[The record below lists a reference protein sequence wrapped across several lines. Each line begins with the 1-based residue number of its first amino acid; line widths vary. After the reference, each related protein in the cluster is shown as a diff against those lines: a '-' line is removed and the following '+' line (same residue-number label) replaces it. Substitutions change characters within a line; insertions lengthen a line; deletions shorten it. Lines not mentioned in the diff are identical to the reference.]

1 VSRLIRMIVQS
12 ASIMGLLA
20 ICLYCATLFTSHKS
34 GSIAAFVANSAA
46 CQKATSWSSGHR
58 FNISSPMALPLWGS
72 YRPGIYFGMK
82 TRTPMAL
89 STGILWSG
97 SRKNNLRHDTN
108 QDELTQ
114 FEWVKHDGI
123 NYGNQNLIDKSYDMA
138 ISTTFLVKEVI
149 SSETLNSEDSGTAY
163 CDGIKKIEESSWVQR
178 ISVKSIEK
186 SSIHRSSQKS
196 LYFYIGYEGAD
207 QDEFQKLNFIS
218 DLDIIGIPEVP
229 ILSNNFSPEDTSVE
243 NTSAL
248 LQTVTIVG
256 KSELSGYFRLLLSL
270 KEEKKNT
277 ESEPGT
283 DSESGSVLGT
293 ARADRKDFEIS
304 YHGLYGGD
312 VSSGVEYLKQSFST
326 AQYMRDN
333 EEHSMFLRNGRLKNK
348 MEENS
353 NFLVIQVRSD
363 IDFVL
368 DTVFFENIRV
378 TNSDDLSILATKEME
393 IYNTKNEIKGISR
406 DDNSGRKIV
415 QNSAVMKDYYT
426 ENGDIVDS
434 EKIDKWIEHYE
445 NEFEKKFAKLYNL
458 SSKMNEE
465 NKLEFLAS
473 NIETAKRT
481 LSSLLGGIGYFY
493 GSPR

>member
-1 VSRLIRMIVQS
+1 MIIQS

-20 ICLYCATLFTSHKS
+20 ICLYCTTVFMNQKS
-34 GSIAAFVANSAA
+34 GSKAAFAANSAA

-97 SRKNNLRHDTN
+97 SRKNSLRHDTS

-114 FEWVKHDGI
+114 FEWVKHNGI
-123 NYGNQNLIDKSYDMA
+123 NYGNQNLIDKSFDMA

-149 SSETLNSEDSGTAY
+149 SSETLNSEDSVTAY
-163 CDGIKKIEESSWVQR
+163 CDSIKKTEESSWVQR

-186 SSIHRSSQKS
+186 SSIYRSSQKS
-196 LYFYIGYEGAD
+196 LYFYIGFEGAD
-207 QDEFQKLNFIS
+207 QDEFQKSNFLS
-218 DLDIIGIPEVP
+218 DLDVIGISEVP
-229 ILSNNFSPEDTSVE
+229 ITSKNSSPTDSSVE

-248 LQTVTIVG
+248 SQTVTIVG
-256 KSELSGYFRLLLSL
+256 KSELSGYFRLLLSM

-277 ESEPGT
+277 ESGT
-283 DSESGSVLGT
+283 ESELESQSVLGI
-293 ARADRKDFEIS
+293 AGGDSKDFEVS
-304 YHGLYGGD
+304 YHGLNSGD
-312 VSSGVEYLKQSFST
+312 VSSSVESLKQSFST
-326 AQYMRDN
+326 VQYMRDY
-333 EEHSMFLRNGRLKNK
+333 EEHSLFLSNGRLKNK

-368 DTVFFENIRV
+368 DTVFYDNILV
-378 TNSDDLSILATKEME
+378 TNTDELNSLATKEME
-393 IYNTKNEIKGISR
+393 NYKTNSQKNRISTDVNNDSKIGEKSARKNE
-406 DDNSGRKIV
+406 DTDNMEIV
-415 QNSAVMKDYYT
+415 
-426 ENGDIVDS
+426 ES
-434 EKIDKWIEHYE
+434 EKISTWIKHYE
-445 NEFEKKFAKLYNL
+445 NEFDKKFAKLYNL
-458 SSKMNEE
+458 SSKMSKENEQQFSA
-465 NKLEFLAS
+465 LD
-473 NIETAKRT
+473 IEAAKRT

>member
-1 VSRLIRMIVQS
+1 MIIQS

-20 ICLYCATLFTSHKS
+20 ICLYCTTLFMNQKS
-34 GSIAAFVANSAA
+34 GSKAAFAANSAA

-97 SRKNNLRHDTN
+97 SRKNSLRHDTS

-114 FEWVKHDGI
+114 FEWVKHNGI
-123 NYGNQNLIDKSYDMA
+123 NYGNQNLIDKSFDMA

-163 CDGIKKIEESSWVQR
+163 CDGIKKAEESSWVQR
-178 ISVKSIEK
+178 ITVKSIEK
-186 SSIHRSSQKS
+186 SSIYRSSQKS
-196 LYFYIGYEGAD
+196 LYFYIGFEGSD
-207 QDEFQKLNFIS
+207 QDELQKSNFLS
-218 DLDIIGIPEVP
+218 ELDVIGISEAP
-229 ILSNNFSPEDTSVE
+229 ITSKNSSPTDSSVE

-248 LQTVTIVG
+248 LETVTIVG

-277 ESEPGT
+277 ESGT
-283 DSESGSVLGT
+283 ESESESVSGT
-293 ARADRKDFEIS
+293 AGGDRKDFEVS
-304 YHGLYGGD
+304 YHGLNSGD
-312 VSSGVEYLKQSFST
+312 VSSSVESLKQSFST
-326 AQYMRDN
+326 VQYMRDN
-333 EEHSMFLRNGRLKNK
+333 EEHSLFLRNGRLKNK

-363 IDFVL
+363 VDFVL
-368 DTVFFENIRV
+368 DTVFYENIPI
-378 TNSDDLSILATKEME
+378 TNSDELNSLATKGME
-393 IYNTKNEIKGISR
+393 NYKTNSQKNRLSTDVNNDSEIAEKSAKKNE
-406 DDNSGRKIV
+406 DTDNVEIV
-415 QNSAVMKDYYT
+415 
-426 ENGDIVDS
+426 ES
-434 EKIDKWIEHYE
+434 EKISTWIKYYE

-458 SSKMNEE
+458 SSKMSEGNEQQFSA
-465 NKLEFLAS
+465 LD
-473 NIETAKRT
+473 IEAAKRT